1 MEVMKMMEKKIVIQ
15 NETGIH
21 ARPAGIIVK
30 EAAKFKSAITIEKA
44 GKEYNAK
51 SIMSLMTMAAK
62 KGEEI
67 VIKAN
72 GEDEAQAIEAL
83 TNLILNGL
91 E

>member
-1 MEVMKMMEKKIVIQ
+1 MVEKNIIVQ

-30 EAAKFKSAITIEKA
+30 TAAGFKSNIFLVKD

-51 SIMSLMTMAAK
+51 SIMSLMTMAAA

-67 VIKAN
+67 TVRAN
-72 GEDEAQAIEAL
+72 GEDEEAAVEAIV
-83 TNLILNGL
+83 NLILTGL

>member
-1 MEVMKMMEKKIVIQ
+1 MEKKIVIQ

-30 EAAKFKSAITIEKA
+30 EAAKFKSAVVIEKG

-67 VIKAN
+67 TIKVN
-72 GEDEAQAIEAL
+72 GEDEAQAMDAL
-83 TNLILNGL
+83 VNLIMTGL

>member
-1 MEVMKMMEKKIVIQ
+1 MEKKIVIQ

-30 EAAKFKSAITIEKA
+30 EAAKFKSAVTIEKG

-67 VIKAN
+67 TIKVN
-72 GEDEAQAIEAL
+72 GEDEAQAMDAL
-83 TNLILNGL
+83 VNLIMTGL